1 MTRCLVCESP
11 TDSFMDFGRMPI
23 SNRFLSADEFD
34 DEFFYDLSVA
44 FCPNC
49 YMVQLGERVPP
60 EMMFNEDYAYFS
72 SISTVMAEHFEALAD
87 EIAGIVTE
95 RPSPLVVELGCNDG
109 IMLQHIARREIRH
122 VGIEPSANVAVIAK
136 EKGITVFEKFFGV
149 DSARE
154 IESSFGQADVICGAN
169 VMCHIEDINSVMS
182 GVAMLLRDDG
192 VLIFEDP
199 YLLDIIRQTSFD
211 QIYDEHVFYFSALSV
226 SELARRHGMQLVDVQ
241 AQAVHGGSMRYY
253 IRQGTDNDVSS
264 RLGESMVAERACGLH
279 RSGDYSRFR
288 DDVDRVSA
296 DLRRALEEICA
307 RGETVVGYGATSKS
321 TTLQNYAGIG
331 PDLITYIS
339 DTTPTKIG
347 RFTPGT
353 HIPIRSH
360 ARFRADSPPYTLLLA
375 WNHRREILEKE
386 EEYRQQGGKFI
397 TFFPELK
404 IE

>member
-11 TDSFMDFGRMPI
+11 AEPFMDFGRMPI
-23 SNRFLSADEFD
+23 SNRFLRADEFD
-34 DEFFYDLSVA
+34 DEFFYDLSVV
-44 FCPNC
+44 FCPSC
-49 YMVQLGERVPP
+49 YMVQLGDRVAP

-72 SISTVMAEHFEALAD
+72 SISTAMAQHFEALAE
-87 EIAGIVTE
+87 EISATVADK
-95 RPSPLVVELGCNDG
+95 PSPLVVELGCNDG

-122 VGIEPSANVAVIAK
+122 VGIEPSANVAAAARK
-136 EKGITVFEKFFGV
+136 KGITVSEKFFGL

-154 IESSFGQADVICGAN
+154 IERSLGQADVICGAN
-169 VMCHIEDINSVMS
+169 VMCHIEEINSVMA
-182 GVAMLLRDDG
+182 GVAALLRDDG
-192 VLIFEDP
+192 LLFFEDP

-226 SELARRHGMQLVDVQ
+226 SELARRHGLQLVDVR
-241 AQAVHGGSMRYY
+241 AQPVHGGSMRYY
-253 IRQGTDNDVSS
+253 IKKGTDTDVSI
-264 RLGESMVAERACGLH
+264 RVDECLAAERQRGLH
-279 RSGDYSRFR
+279 RSSDYSRFR
-288 DDVDRVSA
+288 DDVNRVSS
-296 DLRRALEEICA
+296 DLKRALQELVA

-331 PDLITYIS
+331 PDLIAYIT

-360 ARFRADSPPYTLLLA
+360 ARFRTDRPPYALLLA
-375 WNHRREILEKE
+375 WNHRREILDKE
-386 EEYRQQGGKFI
+386 EDYRRQGGKFI